1 MGFSRGVVFL
11 VFLEILESL
20 VSLVSLVFLETLES
34 LVSQSARASIGGQ
47 EKDPSLRAGLMA
59 FMAVCLK
66 NINRP

>member
-1 MGFSRGVVFL
+1 MILVFL
-11 VFLEILESL
+11 VFLETLETLEILESL
-20 VSLVSLVFLETLES
+20 VS